1 MATTTRKTI
10 IFKNDSF
17 AATRDNQHSFSNISS
32 LGNNNEFKGHQKKL
46 NSTKKPSKNNSPT
59 RSKINSSKH
68 IPGSSI
74 NNSREKR
81 SSNKALSPSSSD
93 VNNSSTSDSNLESS
107 PKSTTDNPKKSSQ
120 RNKSKQRKPWKKQRD
135 LHLSDDSQSFSVEY
149 LKKSDYK
156 LQNSPKS
163 LAKNNVTILKRD
175 GSTNNLLPQP
185 PKNRPIPR
193 ISSHSTSPLP
203 LDSAIKF
210 ASKDSSPHSRSQSSF
225 APSNIH
231 NINSVPKH
239 TVKSILESLQL
250 GPSQNI
256 VNHRLVENNKPTFPN
271 VFENDTLSFASRR
284 NKAFSHYAG
293 ASFNNS
299 SPDAKTLPPPAFLPP
314 SRDVSSI
321 PKDPPPPQRL
331 SRISHPSNLPQR
343 PHNQIPQQFNSNPA
357 VNLASIFQS
366 LGIPNSSQIN
376 PNKDSA
382 IIHTNKHR
390 PNFEINDFAHNAI
403 DPPRSNSQSV
413 FA

>member
-10 IFKNDSF
+10 IYKNDSF
-17 AATRDNQHSFSNISS
+17 VATRDNQHPFSNISS
-32 LGNNNEFKGHQKKL
+32 LGNNNEFKGHQKKF
-46 NSTKKPSKNNSPT
+46 NPSKKTSKYNSPT
-59 RSKINSSKH
+59 CSKINSSK
-68 IPGSSI
+68 ITPGNSI

-81 SSNKALSPSSSD
+81 SSKKALSPSSSD
-93 VNNSSTSDSNLESS
+93 VNSSSTSDSNLESS
-107 PKSTTDNPKKSSQ
+107 PNSTTDSPKKSSQ
-120 RNKSKQRKPWKKQRD
+120 RNRSKQRKPWKKQREI
-135 LHLSDDSQSFSVEY
+135 HLSDDSQSFSVEY

-163 LAKNNVTILKRD
+163 LAKNKVTILKRD
-175 GSTNNLLPQP
+175 ESTKNLLPQP

-193 ISSHSTSPLP
+193 LQSHSTSPLP

-210 ASKDSSPHSRSQSSF
+210 ASKDTSSHPRSQSSF

-231 NINSVPKH
+231 KINSVPKH

-250 GPSQNI
+250 GPSQSI
-256 VNHRLVENNKPTFPN
+256 VDHRLVENIKSN
-271 VFENDTLSFASRR
+271 FENDTLNFVPRR

-299 SPDAKTLPPPAFLPP
+299 SPDAKSLPPPAFLPP

-321 PKDPPPPQRL
+321 PKDPPPPQRH

-343 PHNQIPQQFNSNPA
+343 PHNTIPQHFNSNPA

-376 PNKDSA
+376 SNKDSA
-382 IIHTNKHR
+382 IIHTNKQR
-390 PNFEINDFAHNAI
+390 SNFEINNFAYNVI